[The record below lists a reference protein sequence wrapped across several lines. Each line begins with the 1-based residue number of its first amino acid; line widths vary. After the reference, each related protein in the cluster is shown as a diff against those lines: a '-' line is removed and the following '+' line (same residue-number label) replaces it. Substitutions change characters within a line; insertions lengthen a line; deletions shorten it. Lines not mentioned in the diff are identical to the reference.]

1 MIEVVAPRSGKIRE
15 VMVAVGELVR
25 NNQELL
31 VIESPEL
38 STLILAPETGVVER
52 LYVTCGE
59 QIKTG
64 QLLAWIAAEH

>member
-1 MIEVVAPRSGKIRE
+1 MIEVVAPRSGRIRE
-15 VMVAVGELVR
+15 IMVAVGESVR

-38 STLILAPETGVVER
+38 STLILAPEPGVVQR

-64 QLLAWIAAEH
+64 QLLAWIGKAH

>member
-1 MIEVVAPRSGKIRE
+1 MIEVVAPRSGRIRE
-15 VMVAVGELVR
+15 IMVTAGEKVR

-38 STLILAPETGVVER
+38 STLILAPEPGVVER

-64 QLLAWIAAEH
+64 QLLAWIGKTH

>member
-15 VMVAVGELVR
+15 IMVAVGETVR
-25 NNQELL
+25 HNQELL

-64 QLLAWIAAEH
+64 QLLAWIGKTH

>member
-15 VMVAVGELVR
+15 IMVADGEQVR
-25 NNQELL
+25 KNQELL
-31 VIESPEL
+31 VIESPDL
-38 STLILAPETGVVER
+38 STLILAPDPGVVQR

-64 QLLAWIAAEH
+64 QLLAWIGKAH